1 MLSRTSEYALRAVV
15 FIFHHSRD
23 DQPVLAKDVATQA
36 QVPLKYLQKI
46 LRQLVH
52 NGVLRSVRGLHGGYV
67 LAQTPQQI
75 HLWDVLAPFEPSLR
89 GSACPFGNLQ
99 CGVANP
105 CPIHHQWE
113 PIVAAYRHFLESTTL
128 GDLAELR

>member
-15 FIFHHSRD
+15 FIFRHSD
-23 DQPVLAKDVATQA
+23 DQPVLAKVVAAQT

-67 LAQTPQQI
+67 LAKSPQQT
-75 HLWDVLAPFEPSLR
+75 HLWDVLAPFEPSL
-89 GSACPFGNLQ
+89 GGTACPFGNLQ
-99 CGVANP
+99 CGIANP
-105 CPIHHQWE
+105 CPVHDRWA

-128 GDLAELR
+128 SNLGEKR

>member
-15 FIFHHSRD
+15 LILRHSD
-23 DQPVLAKDVATQA
+23 GQPVLAKDVAAQT
-36 QVPLKYLQKI
+36 QVPLKYLQKV

-52 NGVLRSVRGLHGGYV
+52 NGVLGSVRGLHGGYV

-89 GSACPFGNLQ
+89 GSACPFGNPQ
-99 CGVANP
+99 CGEANP
-105 CPIHHQWE
+105 CPIHNRWE
-113 PIVAAYRHFLESTTL
+113 PIVTTYRHFLQTTTL
-128 GDLAELR
+128 GDLTEKS